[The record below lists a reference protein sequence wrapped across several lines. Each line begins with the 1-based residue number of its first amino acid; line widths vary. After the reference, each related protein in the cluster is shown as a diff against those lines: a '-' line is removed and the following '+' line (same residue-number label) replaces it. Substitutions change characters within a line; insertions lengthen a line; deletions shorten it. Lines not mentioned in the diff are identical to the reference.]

1 MAEEQVFDF
10 SDRGLGKYPPTVGTA
25 GTGTT
30 ATEYGNTGQRRVTL
44 LTMGGTLPA
53 VAGAGAAAH
62 GLLIYT
68 FPAGTHRATR
78 CTMSVGVDGAET
90 NIDADTPKVGVG
102 SVIATGG
109 VSDLTGT
116 TGFDDY
122 STEAAAANCTGTA
135 TVFALDTAD
144 ASFGLRMNVATGVK
158 TVHLNVAD
166 TWAGADTGPV
176 LSGYVALEW
185 TYEGP

>member
-1 MAEEQVFDF
+1 MVFDLQ
-10 SDRGLGKYPPTVGTA
+10 DRGIPQYPPTFGTA

-30 ATEYGNTGQRRVTL
+30 ATEYKYGRNRTTYL
-44 LTMGGTLPA
+44 AMAGTLPA
-53 VAGAGAAAH
+53 ISGAGAAAH

-68 FPAGTHRATR
+68 LPAGASRSVR
-78 CTMSVGVDGAET
+78 VTMSVGVDGAEAT
-90 NIDADTPKVGVG
+90 INADTPEVGVG
-102 SVIATGG
+102 SVIATGS
-109 VSDLTGT
+109 VLVLNGT

-122 STEAAAANCTGTA
+122 VTETTATNCTGTA

-144 ASFGLRMNVATGVK
+144 ASFGLRMNVAAGVK

-166 TWAGADTGPV
+166 TWTGADTGPV
-176 LSGYVALEW
+176 LSGYVVLEW

>member
-1 MAEEQVFDF
+1 MVFDLQ
-10 SDRGLGKYPPTVGTA
+10 DRGIPHYPPPVGTA

-30 ATEYGNTGQRRVTL
+30 ATEYTWGNKRTTVL
-44 LTMGGTLPA
+44 AMAGTLPA
-53 VAGAGAAAH
+53 ISAGANAY

-68 FPAGTHRATR
+68 LPAGVSRSVR
-78 CTMSVGVDGAET
+78 VTMSVGIDGAET
-90 NIDADTPKVGVG
+90 NIDADQPKVGVG

-122 STEAAAANCTGTA
+122 STEAIAANCTGTA
-135 TVFALDTAD
+135 TVFAFDTAEF
-144 ASFGLRMNVATGVK
+144 SLRMNVSTGVK
-158 TVHLNVAD
+158 AIYLNVAD
-166 TWAGADTGPV
+166 TWAGTDSGAV
-176 LSGYVALEW
+176 LSGYVVLEW